1 MNICDWFWIFKNCQ
15 TKTRYIMYI
24 VFLIWFNKIQI
35 SWFCQILWF
44 FLISWFYFPCT
55 GALTLGKKSRRVTVT
70 IGPVSRKVK
79 VLHIRILLH
88 SGSPSSLQT
97 ALALTEEVRGWLPHT
112 GNVWWVHMQG
122 LIWLKHLIL
131 HVLLVF
137 LHMPFVFQLCTDGA
151 NPEVLCLKG
160 HILLKLNRADEVE
173 VIILQG
179 KKRIIIKNNS
189 YR

>member
-1 MNICDWFWIFKNCQ
+1 MYFLFDLTQFKFLDFVKSCDF
-15 TKTRYIMYI
+15 
-24 VFLIWFNKIQI
+24 
-35 SWFCQILWF
+35 
-44 FLISWFYFPCT
+44 SWFYFPCT
-55 GALTLGKKSRRVTVT
+55 GALTLGKKSRRVTVA

-79 VLHIRILLH
+79 VLHIQILLH
-88 SGSPSSLQT
+88 SGSASSLQT
-97 ALALTEEVRGWLPHT
+97 ALALTEEVRGWLPNT

-189 YR
+189 CR